1 MGIDLDGRAHARQR
15 WAARTALGA
24 AAVAVLLPVVVAR
37 TASLLLLAGGVLG
50 VGLTLA
56 GLWWALTRRGAAR
69 VASALL
75 AVSAP
80 VTVVVLFAAA
90 DLLWV
95 VVASLLLWA
104 LAVWAGK
111 FALSTTKS
119 HHVRVRE
126 YRTPVPRRPFL
137 IMNPRSGGGKVERF
151 GLKERAERL
160 GARVHLLDPDRT
172 DGHED
177 VVTLAQDAVR
187 DGADLLGVAG
197 GDGTQ
202 ALVAAV
208 AAEHDL
214 PFLVIS
220 AGTRNHFAMDLG
232 LDRDDPAA
240 CVDALTGSGV
250 ELRVDLGFADAPG
263 GGAPYPFV
271 NNASFGA
278 YAAIVQSPE
287 YRDDKVRTS
296 LEMLPD
302 LLTHQRGPRLVAQ
315 VEETVVEAPQAVLVS
330 NNPYRGDDLL
340 GLGRRE
346 RLDSG
351 RLGVLGIRVENAA
364 EAAALVLG
372 PNAPGVSVLT
382 AQEVVVSADRSE
394 IDVGIDGEALC
405 LPTPVRC
412 RIAPRALRVRV
423 PADRPGVPEP
433 KPPLDWRRLRKL
445 AAAVGRTAL
454 PKSRQGPGN
463 WQDWQQGRQ
472 LRQEPRDGAGQRGG
486 RTRRPGTDTGAQGRQ
501 GWQLWQDLRGRQ
513 ARQNWETWR
522 TYWASQTA
530 RVRQNRRTQ
539 GTSRDPEGPAR
550 DREGRARGTRGDSPD
565 ARD

>member
-24 AAVAVLLPVVVAR
+24 AAVAVLLPVAVAR
-37 TASLLLLAGGVLG
+37 AASLLLLAGALLG
-50 VGLTLA
+50 VASALA
-56 GLWWALTRRGAAR
+56 GLWWALTRKGPAR
-69 VASALL
+69 VAAVLL
-75 AVSAP
+75 AVAAP
-80 VTVVVLFAAA
+80 VVVIVLFAAA
-90 DLLWV
+90 NLLWV
-95 VVASLLLWA
+95 VVVSLLLWA

-111 FALSTTKS
+111 FALSSTRS
-119 HHVRVRE
+119 QYVRLRE
-126 YRTPVPRRPFL
+126 YRAPVPRHPFL

-151 GLKERAERL
+151 GLKEKAERL
-160 GARVHLLDPDRT
+160 GARVHLLDTERT
-172 DGHED
+172 DGQED
-177 VVTLAQDAVR
+177 VVALARDAVR

-208 AAEHDL
+208 AAEHRI

-240 CVDALTGSGV
+240 CLDALTDEGV
-250 ELRVDLGFADAPG
+250 EIRADLGFAGTPG
-263 GGAPYPFV
+263 DDAPYPFV

-302 LLTHQRGPRLVAQ
+302 LLTHQRGPRLVARAGK
-315 VEETVVEAPQAVLVS
+315 TVVEAPQAVLVS
-330 NNPYRGDDLL
+330 NNPYRSDDLL

-351 RLGVLGIRVENAA
+351 RLGVLGIKVENAA
-364 EAAALVLG
+364 EAAALLLG

-382 AQEVVVSADRSE
+382 AQEVLIEADQPE

-412 RIAPRALRVRV
+412 RIEPGALRVRV

-454 PKSRQGPGN
+454 PKSRQN
-463 WQDWQQGRQ
+463 TDSWQDWQRARKLRRRKDPRSDAGRGDQ
-472 LRQEPRDGAGQRGG
+472 TWLGA
-486 RTRRPGTDTGAQGRQ
+486 Q
-501 GWQLWQDLRGRQ
+501 GWQLWQNVRGRQ
-513 ARQNWETWR
+513 NRQNWETWR
-522 TYWASQTA
+522 TYWASQAA
-530 RVRQNRRTQ
+530 RIRRNQ
-539 GTSRDPEGPAR
+539 EKRRRDDPPGP
-550 DREGRARGTRGDSPD
+550 RA
-565 ARD
+565 